1 MKIIDLQPVIKPDVT
16 IIPNSILDQYLP
28 EANELQLKVYLY
40 ILRTVN
46 AGTPVQISVMADYFN
61 ETEKDVTRAISFWE
75 KRGVF
80 SCGQSAASP
89 QTVSGSMQTQAD
101 AANSASSSRD
111 VMPSAMDTVPG
122 IRGTADQTAGSVSRT
137 ASASAPSDIIRNIS
151 RDSFQSFAGSEDFG
165 ELRFVAETYMG
176 KPLSSNDL
184 HILLFIKENLGFSN
198 ELIDFLLQHCA
209 ECDKKSFHYVQ
220 KVACEWSKQGITT
233 PDEAQAHCAMYNKK
247 VYTIMNALGKKND
260 PTNAELDYIE
270 RWYQQYGFE
279 ADVILEACRRTVLA
293 TDRNRF
299 SYADKILSSWHTSG
313 VHHSS
318 DISRAD
324 ASFQSQ
330 KKQTAS
336 RKAPGYVA
344 NNPFL
349 QHQSSKVDYDA
360 LEKELLQN

>member
-1 MKIIDLQPVIKPDVT
+1 MKLIDLQPVTKPEIT

-40 ILRTVN
+40 ILRNVS
-46 AGTPVQISVMADYFN
+46 AGRPVQISVMADYFN
-61 ETEKDVTRAISFWE
+61 ETEKDITRAISFWE
-75 KRGVF
+75 KRDVF
-80 SCGQSAASP
+80 SCGQRDSISTEGISDKAAPQIDSAASK
-89 QTVSGSMQTQAD
+89 TV
-101 AANSASSSRD
+101 
-111 VMPSAMDTVPG
+111 
-122 IRGTADQTAGSVSRT
+122 
-137 ASASAPSDIIRNIS
+137 SASAPSDMAGNIS
-151 RDSFQSFAGSEDFG
+151 RDTFRNFSNSQDFG

-184 HILLFIKENLGFSN
+184 HILLFIKESLGFSN

-209 ECDKKSFHYVQ
+209 ECNKKSFHYVQ

-233 PDEAQAHCAMYNKK
+233 PDEAQAHCALYNKK
-247 VYTIMNALGKKND
+247 IYTIMNALGKKSD

-270 RWYQQYGFE
+270 RWYQQYGFD
-279 ADVILEACRRTVLA
+279 ADVIMEACRRTVLA

-313 VHHSS
+313 VHHAS
-318 DISRAD
+318 DISRVD
-324 ASFQSQ
+324 ASFQAQ
-330 KKQTAS
+330 KKQPSS
-336 RKAPGYVA
+336 RKAPGYIA

-349 QHQSSKVDYDA
+349 QHQSSNVDYDA

>member
-1 MKIIDLQPVIKPDVT
+1 MKIVDLQPVIKPDVT
-16 IIPNSILDQYLP
+16 LIPNSILDQYLP

-40 ILRTVN
+40 ILRN
-46 AGTPVQISVMADYFN
+46 ISARTPVQISVMADYFN
-61 ETEKDVTRAISFWE
+61 ETEKDITRAISFWE

-80 SCGQSAASP
+80 SCGQTAAST
-89 QTVSGSMQTQAD
+89 QTSEKEILQVDSMSNTAQT
-101 AANSASSSRD
+101 
-111 VMPSAMDTVPG
+111 
-122 IRGTADQTAGSVSRT
+122 DQD
-137 ASASAPSDIIRNIS
+137 SAPSDTVRNIS
-151 RDSFQSFAGSEDFG
+151 RDTFRAFSNSEDFG

-184 HILLFIKENLGFSN
+184 HILLFIKENLGFTN

-247 VYTIMNALGKKND
+247 IYTIMNALGKKSD

-299 SYADKILSSWHTSG
+299 AYADKILSSWHSCG
-313 VHHSS
+313 VHHVT
-318 DISRAD
+318 DISRTD

-330 KKQTAS
+330 KKQTAA
-336 RKAPGYVA
+336 RKAPGYVS

-349 QHQSSKVDYDA
+349 QHQSSNVDYDA

>member
-1 MKIIDLQPVIKPDVT
+1 MNLQELQPVIKPDVT

-40 ILRTVN
+40 ILRTLN
-46 AGTPVQISVMADYFN
+46 AGAPVQISVMADYFN
-61 ETEKDVTRAISFWE
+61 ETEKDITRAISFWE

-80 SCGQSAASP
+80 CYG
-89 QTVSGSMQTQAD
+89 
-101 AANSASSSRD
+101 ASSEASIPEAPAAI
-111 VMPSAMDTVPG
+111 PSVT
-122 IRGTADQTAGSVSRT
+122 
-137 ASASAPSDIIRNIS
+137 SANDSSSLSPSEAVRNIS
-151 RDSFQSFAGSEDFG
+151 RDSFQSFSNSQDFS
-165 ELRFVAETYMG
+165 ELRFVAEAYMG

-233 PDEAQAHCAMYNKK
+233 PEEAQSHCVLYNKRI
-247 VYTIMNALGKKND
+247 YTIMNALGKKND
-260 PTNAELDYIE
+260 PTNAELDFID
-270 RWYQQYGFE
+270 RWYQQYAFE
-279 ADVILEACRRTVLA
+279 ADVILEACKRTVLA
-293 TDRNRF
+293 TDKNRF
-299 SYADKILSSWHTSG
+299 AYADKILNSWQAAG
-313 VHHSS
+313 VHHLT
-318 DISRAD
+318 DISRVD

-330 KKQTAS
+330 RKQNTV
-336 RKAPGYVA
+336 RKTPGYVS

-349 QHQSSKVDYDA
+349 QHQSSNVDYDA

>member
-1 MKIIDLQPVIKPDVT
+1 MKIMNLQPVIKPDVT
-16 IIPNSILDQYLP
+16 LIPNSILDRFLP

-40 ILRTVN
+40 ILRN
-46 AGTPVQISVMADYFN
+46 ISAGIPVQISVMADYFN
-61 ETEKDVTRAISFWE
+61 ETEKDITRAISFWE
-75 KRGVF
+75 KREVF
-80 SCGQSAASP
+80 SCA
-89 QTVSGSMQTQAD
+89 QTVVSNIKTGQDASAPGSLSANAIDTSSQA
-101 AANSASSSRD
+101 
-111 VMPSAMDTVPG
+111 
-122 IRGTADQTAGSVSRT
+122 GTADDRSVLSDS
-137 ASASAPSDIIRNIS
+137 SAANTTPLNIVRNIS
-151 RDSFQSFAGSEDFG
+151 RDTFQNFSNSEDFS

-184 HILLFIKENLGFSN
+184 HILLFIKENLSFSN

-220 KVACEWSKQGITT
+220 KVACEWANQGITT

-247 VYTIMNALGKKND
+247 IYSVMNALGKKSD

-299 SYADKILSSWHTSG
+299 AYADKILSSWHTSG
-313 VHHSS
+313 VHHAS
-318 DISRAD
+318 DISRSD

-330 KKQTAS
+330 KKQTAA
-336 RKAPGYVA
+336 RKVPGYVS

-349 QHQSSKVDYDA
+349 QHQSSNVDYAA

>member
-1 MKIIDLQPVIKPDVT
+1 MKMIDLQPAVKPEVT
-16 IIPNSILDQYLP
+16 LIPNSIIDQYLP

-40 ILRTVN
+40 ILRHANT
-46 AGTPVQISVMADYFN
+46 GTPIHISAMADYFN
-61 ETEKDVTRAISFWE
+61 ETEKDIIRAVSFWE

-80 SCGQSAASP
+80 SSCKSENSAA
-89 QTVSGSMQTQAD
+89 QTCANGIVLGQT
-101 AANSASSSRD
+101 
-111 VMPSAMDTVPG
+111 
-122 IRGTADQTAGSVSRT
+122 
-137 ASASAPSDIIRNIS
+137 ASAPSADPMRDIS
-151 RDSFQSFAGSEDFG
+151 RDTFRSLSDSQDFV

-184 HILLFIKENLGFSN
+184 HILLFIKESLGFSN

-209 ECDKKSFHYVQ
+209 ECGKKSFHYVQ
-220 KVACEWSKQGITT
+220 KVACEWANQGITT
-233 PDEAQAHCAMYNKK
+233 PEDAQNHCTLYSKK
-247 VYTIMNALGKKND
+247 IYSVMNALGKKTD
-260 PTNAELDYIE
+260 PTAAELDYIE

-299 SYADKILSSWHTSG
+299 SYADKILSSWHASG
-313 VHHSS
+313 VHHTA

-330 KKQTAS
+330 KKQTFT
-336 RKAPGYVA
+336 RKAPAYAA

-349 QHQSSKVDYDA
+349 QHQSSNVDYDA
-360 LEKELLQN
+360 LEKELLQ

>member
-1 MKIIDLQPVIKPDVT
+1 MKMINLQPVMKPDVT
-16 IIPNSILDQYLP
+16 LIPNSILDRYLP

-40 ILRTVN
+40 ILRN
-46 AGTPVQISVMADYFN
+46 FSADIPVQISVMADYFN
-61 ETEKDVTRAISFWE
+61 ETEKDITRAISFWE

-80 SCGQSAASP
+80 SCGQTAVPQQTASDKESIP
-89 QTVSGSMQTQAD
+89 AD
-101 AANSASSSRD
+101 TTDS
-111 VMPSAMDTVPG
+111 TVP
-122 IRGTADQTAGSVSRT
+122 VSK
-137 ASASAPSDIIRNIS
+137 ASDVVRNIS
-151 RDSFQSFAGSEDFG
+151 RDTFQNFTNSEDFG

-220 KVACEWSKQGITT
+220 KVACEWANRGITT
-233 PDEAQAHCAMYNKK
+233 PDEAQAHCAMYSKK
-247 VYTIMNALGKKND
+247 IYTIMNALGKKND

-299 SYADKILSSWHTSG
+299 AYADKILSSWHASG
-313 VHHSS
+313 VHHAS

-330 KKQTAS
+330 KKQTTS
-336 RKAPGYVA
+336 RKVPGYVS

-349 QHQSSKVDYDA
+349 QHQSYNVDYDA

>member
-1 MKIIDLQPVIKPDVT
+1 MKIVDLQPVIKPDVT
-16 IIPNSILDQYLP
+16 LIPNSILDQYLP

-40 ILRTVN
+40 ILRNV
-46 AGTPVQISVMADYFN
+46 GTPIQISVMADYFN
-61 ETEKDVTRAISFWE
+61 ETEKDITRAISFWE
-75 KRGVF
+75 KRNVF
-80 SCGQSAASP
+80 SFGQSTDSAKAADKETFSP
-89 QTVSGSMQTQAD
+89 DSAEPVIS
-101 AANSASSSRD
+101 AAEPA
-111 VMPSAMDTVPG
+111 VDT
-122 IRGTADQTAGSVSRT
+122 IK
-137 ASASAPSDIIRNIS
+137 NIS
-151 RDSFQSFAGSEDFG
+151 RDTFQALSSSDDFG
-165 ELRFVAETYMG
+165 ELRFVAETYMC

-247 VYTIMNALGKKND
+247 IYTIMNALGKKND

-270 RWYQQYGFE
+270 RWYHQYGFE

-299 SYADKILSSWHTSG
+299 AYADKILGSWHNSG
-313 VHHSS
+313 VHHVK

-324 ASFQSQ
+324 ASFQSK
-330 KKQTAS
+330 KKQAGTQ
-336 RKAPGYVA
+336 KAPSYIS

-349 QHQSSKVDYDA
+349 QHQSSNVDYDA